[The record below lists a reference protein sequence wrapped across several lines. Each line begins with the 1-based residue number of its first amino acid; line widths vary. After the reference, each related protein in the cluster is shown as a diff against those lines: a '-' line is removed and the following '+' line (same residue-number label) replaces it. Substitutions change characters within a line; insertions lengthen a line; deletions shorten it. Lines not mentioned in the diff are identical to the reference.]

1 VADTCDM
8 GREAYDRFVADC
20 IARRTGGG
28 IQPKPD
34 GTCAVCGGPIPENR
48 LATGAGTCIDCQ
60 IRIERG
66 ELA

>member
-8 GREAYDRFVADC
+8 GRETYDRFVADC

-28 IQPKPD
+28 IQPGAG
-34 GTCAVCGGPIPENR
+34 GTCAICGELIPANR

>member
-1 VADTCDM
+1 MDPCDQARHAADQWL
-8 GREAYDRFVADC
+8 ADC
-20 IARRTGGG
+20 IARRTGVG

-34 GTCAVCGGPIPENR
+34 GEPIPANR

-66 ELA
+66 DFT